1 MSPPKKNNLRVRC
14 FKWIFPGIV
23 LDDPSNTVSLYQEL
37 KDSPALYMSL
47 LRDGDMVSL
56 SVDLGDV

>member
-1 MSPPKKNNLRVRC
+1 MIKLLGLRAGDIITEVN
-14 FKWIFPGIV
+14 GIV

-37 KDSPALYMSL
+37 KDSSALYMSL
-47 LRDGDMVSL
+47 LRDGDMVSM